1 MKRSTI
7 WEKLMAVDPRIIYA
21 FMAAAVVVPML
32 LPELILPVIV
42 TDPVR
47 SLYEEVEK
55 LPEGSRIFV
64 TMDFEPTHDPEMSP
78 ITVAFLEHCFR
89 KKLQVTGMTLW
100 PQGVTLGYENMKKAS
115 RHAYR
120 EVADGED
127 RVQEVEVDAREYVNW
142 VFLGAQPGG

>member
-1 MKRSTI
+1 M
-7 WEKLMAVDPRIIYA
+7 EKIMAVDPRIIYA

-32 LPELILPVIV
+32 MPELILPVIV

-78 ITVAFLEHCFR
+78 VAVAFLEHCFR

-115 RHAYR
+115 RHTYR
-120 EVADGED
+120 EVVEGED
-127 RVQEVEVDAREYVNW
+127 RVREVEVDAREYVNW